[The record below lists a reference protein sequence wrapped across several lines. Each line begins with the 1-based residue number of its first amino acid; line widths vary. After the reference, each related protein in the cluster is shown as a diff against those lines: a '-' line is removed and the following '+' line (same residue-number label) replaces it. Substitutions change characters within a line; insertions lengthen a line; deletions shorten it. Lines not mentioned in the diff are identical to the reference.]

1 MNIEK
6 NNLIEKIEYFEEIE
20 STHKYASL
28 IADKKIKTLLIAD
41 RQTGGIGTNGRTWY
55 TGKAKNIAMTLI
67 LYPTSTPNEL
77 DGLTIDIAKCM
88 QKNIQ
93 DLYNIKLE
101 IKKPNDLILNG
112 KKIGG
117 ILTQANS
124 MGDKINYLLISM
136 GFNVNEDNFTEET
149 KDLATSLKLEYSRE
163 YSREEI
169 LNGFLRNLEQISN
182 KYKF

>member
-1 MNIEK
+1 ME
-6 NNLIEKIEYFEEIE
+6 
-20 STHKYASL
+20 
-28 IADKKIKTLLIAD
+28 
-41 RQTGGIGTNGRTWY
+41 
-55 TGKAKNIAMTLI
+55 
-67 LYPTSTPNEL
+67 
-77 DGLTIDIAKCM
+77 KCM

-136 GFNVNEDNFTEET
+136 GFNVNEYNFTEET